1 MAALACVLLCLL
13 AVAAAQSGPSKP
25 GFVTRSGA
33 RLMLDGSVFRFSGA
47 NIFWGGLDE
56 DGRIGYTY
64 PTEFRVNAA
73 LQTASDMGATVVRCQ
88 TCGISTG
95 SSLSVEPSLG
105 TFNQAALRHIDYFIA
120 QAKKD
125 GIRLVIPLTDTFDYY
140 LGSFCDFTG
149 WLRLSSAAD
158 CPSPVAATAF
168 YTDPAAIAAFE
179 GYISVLLNHVN
190 YYTGVPNKDNPTIMA
205 WETGNELPYG
215 LGGAP
220 EFTRWTATISSYI
233 KSIAPNQ
240 LVMDGAATLDPGD
253 LRLPDVDIADVHLYP
268 AYTGQLNVAAS
279 LAAAADRPLVVG
291 EYAWND
297 PSHVNGGLSPF
308 LADVYATKNVAGDLY
323 WDLLPQNDL
332 FGYVEHY
339 DGYQLQFPGNSA
351 DVGGL
356 AGGEPVLAPSSD
368 SVQVADLRRHA
379 YIMSGRTV
387 PAYPAPAAPV
397 ITNVEHVASQT
408 AGAGNLVEWRGVAD
422 AASYVLRRSS
432 TGASGPWVTVG
443 QVGAAAT
450 ETPYLDSGAGARLPV
465 WYQVTAVNPDGV
477 PGPGSASFRFEDLT
491 VDDNLSSFKQTLGRT
506 PGVFIDTSSPELYG
520 GDGDRA
526 DFPAGQAAQSVTWHV
541 PGLKRF
547 EAVGYY
553 GSASAL
559 HLSFELSVDGRS
571 WSGLA
576 AANVQANQV
585 AGTSPSDAL
594 CYIYTIDNVQGIRPD
609 ANYVR
614 VERTGGATGVAE
626 LGEVRITYP

>member
-1 MAALACVLLCLL
+1 MAALACVALCFV
-13 AVAAAQSGPSKP
+13 AVAAAQSGPSQP
-25 GFVTRSGA
+25 SFVTRSGA
-33 RLMLDGSVFRFSGA
+33 GLMLNGKAFRFSGA

-56 DGRIGYTY
+56 DGRIGYSY
-64 PTEFRVNAA
+64 PTQFRVNVA
-73 LQTASDMGATVVRCQ
+73 LQTVADMGGTVVRCQ

-95 SSLSVEPSLG
+95 SSLSVEPALG
-105 TFNQAALRHIDYFIA
+105 TFHQTALRHIDYFIA
-120 QAKKD
+120 QARKY
-125 GIRLVIPLTDTFDYY
+125 GLRLVIPLTDTFDYY

-158 CPSPVAATAF
+158 CPSPLAATAF

-179 GYISVLLNHVN
+179 RYISVLLNHVN

-205 WETGNELPYG
+205 WETGNELQYG
-215 LGGAP
+215 LGGAA
-220 EFTRWTATISSYI
+220 EFTRWTATISAYI

-240 LVMDGAATLDPGD
+240 LVMDGAGTLDPGD

-268 AYTGQLNVAAS
+268 AYTGQLTVAAS
-279 LAAAADRPLVVG
+279 SAAVANRPLVVG

-308 LADVYATKNVAGDLY
+308 MADVYATKNVAGDLY

-339 DGYQLQFPGNSA
+339 DGYQLQFPGNRA

-356 AGGEPVLAPSSD
+356 AGGEPVLAASSD

-379 YIMSGRTV
+379 YIMSGRKV

-408 AGAGNLVEWRGVAD
+408 AGVGNLVEWRGVAD
-422 AASYVLRRSS
+422 AASYLVRRSS
-432 TGASGPWVTVG
+432 TGASGPWALVG
-443 QVGAAAT
+443 QVSAAAT

-465 WYQVTAVNPDGV
+465 WYQVTAVNPGGV
-477 PGPGSASFRFEDLT
+477 PGPRSASFRFADRT
-491 VDDNLSSFKQTLGRT
+491 VDDNLSSFNQTLGRT
-506 PGVFIDTSSPELYG
+506 PGVFIDASSPELY
-520 GDGDRA
+520 DGDSDRA
-526 DFPAGQAAQSVTWHV
+526 GFPAGQAAQSVTWHV

-547 EAVGYY
+547 EAIGYY
-553 GSASAL
+553 GSAAAQ

-576 AANVQANQV
+576 AVNVQANQI

-614 VERTGGATGVAE
+614 VERAGGATGVAQ